1 MFLTICTQVSV
12 YSTSTVVCTSGF
24 KMNIRN
30 CSCIY
35 QSTKT
40 NKWNKKA
47 ISKVNGIGDINTV
60 DFRMIYIK
68 WKLHVIKFGVQKK
81 REIADNIRL
90 IFVKIQWQAY
100 QTFAWLLPL
109 FFIKILIIVQHFCVC

>member
-1 MFLTICTQVSV
+1 MSIQQALWFVHQ
-12 YSTSTVVCTSGF
+12 TSRWISEIVVV
-24 KMNIRN
+24 
-30 CSCIY
+30 Y

-68 WKLHVIKFGVQKK
+68 WKLHVIKFGVQNK

-109 FFIKILIIVQHFCVC
+109 FLLRFE

>member
-30 CSCIY
+30 CGCIY

-47 ISKVNGIGDINTV
+47 ISKVNGTGDINTV

-81 REIADNIRL
+81 KGDSWQHKIDFCENSMTSISNICV
-90 IFVKIQWQAY
+90 I
-100 QTFAWLLPL
+100 TTTL
-109 FFIKILIIVQHFCVC
+109 FY